1 MTIRTTKLPI
11 NPDRQDDRDYEVTAY
26 DDMILIERDGN
37 YMYEYESMA
46 LTKEQ
51 ALYLAGYIMGV
62 YGIKNEEV

>member
-1 MTIRTTKLPI
+1 MTIRTTKLPA
-11 NPDRQDDRDYEVTAY
+11 NNDRPDDRPYEVTAY
-26 DDMILIERDGN
+26 DDMILIERDSN
-37 YMYEYESMA
+37 YLYDYESMA